1 LKSLSVRLVLVCIL
15 LFAALTVGASAKPP
29 TLEPAGDFPS
39 TIVPSHEYPFGL
51 TYKQSEGDPPAK
63 LAMIVDAPG
72 RQISIPIQVPGGDPT
87 SATGVPLVWH
97 FTPDASGQYQYHF
110 EVTSTT
116 GGFARYPAGS
126 GEIEMESPNPV
137 IKYVVL
143 AVGLVIAL
151 LFLPFVVYLLAR
163 SANKRS
169 DPAAAARIA
178 LLIGLLSFC
187 GLAWYLFLRDAQDA
201 PSRML
206 GIIIEVLAVGAF
218 LVVMLNRRRAV

>member
-1 LKSLSVRLVLVCIL
+1 
-15 LFAALTVGASAKPP
+15 
-29 TLEPAGDFPS
+29 
-39 TIVPSHEYPFGL
+39 
-51 TYKQSEGDPPAK
+51 
-63 LAMIVDAPG
+63 
-72 RQISIPIQVPGGDPT
+72 
-87 SATGVPLVWH
+87 
-97 FTPDASGQYQYHF
+97 
-110 EVTSTT
+110 
-116 GGFARYPAGS
+116 
-126 GEIEMESPNPV
+126 MESPNPV